1 MRSREPGDRF
11 ESNSD
16 EGSPNKSVTIVR
28 GLIGGLLL
36 TFVVLLFFLIARGRT
51 PPAAIQPQAATPAV
65 ALAPTITAVTLGIEV
80 PTLVVA
86 QEAPKNLPVTPL
98 PEATGAAP
106 LIEIVPVGT
115 VGTLSVSA
123 ATAITQPV
131 NRAAF
136 EAKPLPTAPAGKPNP
151 FFAANM
157 DVNDG
162 KPIYVCAVS
171 SFPSYWLLLHMQASG
186 LDVKHGFHL
195 GIVPLGLGDPAYE
208 LLPKQAEA
216 FLTRGEWDCALSTLD
231 GVARTG
237 YGVMTAVID
246 ESAGGDGIYA
256 RGIASIYALKG
267 KRLGF
272 VKDSPAEMFARFV
285 LQVAQL
291 NTATVTLLPFQNMAA
306 ASLAFDGGQIDAI
319 AGRGQNLLER
329 ANAGGAPLVTS
340 DQLRVLLDVIV
351 TSAASIQNK
360 PQLVQRFHDAWFN
373 TLKLQLENV
382 DESAAAI
389 ASWGHND
396 WPTLRKDNAAADL
409 RAQLPAV
416 AQANLQANA
425 RLMTNPASIY
435 NLINVTRRAWAGAG
449 GVKPVNPQTL
459 VNPQFVLAAAAK
471 PELQTTAQPLN
482 NSFSLK

>member
-1 MRSREPGDRF
+1 MRSREPEDRF
-11 ESNSD
+11 DNNLD
-16 EGSPNKSVTIVR
+16 EDRPNKSVAIVR

-51 PPAAIQPQAATPAV
+51 PPAAIQPQAAAPAV
-65 ALAPTITAVTLGIEV
+65 VLAPTTTAVMPGIEV

-86 QEAPKNLPVTPL
+86 QEAPQNLPVTPL
-98 PEATGAAP
+98 PEVTGAAP
-106 LIEIVPVGT
+106 LIEIVS
-115 VGTLSVSA
+115 VGTLSISA

-131 NRAAF
+131 NVAAL
-136 EAKPLPTAPAGKPNP
+136 EAKPLPTAPAGQPNP
-151 FFAANM
+151 FFAANV
-157 DVNDG
+157 DTNDG

-171 SFPSYWLLLHMQASG
+171 SFPSYWLLLHMQAAG
-186 LDVKHGFHL
+186 IDVQHGFHL
-195 GIVPLGLGDPAYE
+195 GIVPLGIGEPAYE

-216 FLTRGEWDCALSTLD
+216 FVTRGEWDCALNTLD
-231 GVARTG
+231 TVARTG

-246 ESAGGDGIYA
+246 ESAGGDGIYG

-272 VKDSPAEMFARFV
+272 VKDSPAEMFARYV

-291 NTATVTLLPFQNMAA
+291 NTATVTLLPFQNVAA
-306 ASLAFDGGQIDAI
+306 VSLAFDGGQIDAI

-329 ANAGGAPLVTS
+329 TSAGGVPLVTS
-340 DQLRVLLDVIV
+340 DQLRVLLDVVV

-360 PQLVQRFHDAWFN
+360 PEVVQRFHDAWFN

-382 DESAAAI
+382 DGSAAAI
-389 ASWGHND
+389 AGWGHNE
-396 WPTLRKDNAAADL
+396 WPTLRKDNAAADF
-409 RAQLPAV
+409 RTQMPTV
-416 AQANLQANA
+416 AQADLQANA
-425 RLMTNPASIY
+425 RLMANPASIY